1 MKIVLIASTMLF
13 SIFSLLNA
21 QSSSPVRWTFELNKI
36 SETDYEIEAIA
47 NINPSWVIYSQFTDD
62 SGPIPT
68 YFAINGKQVKFEEK
82 GKLIKEFDEMFDVEV
97 MKFKEK
103 ASFVYK
109 IKKEQNPTIDVS
121 VEYMTC
127 DGQRCLPP
135 AEISQNLKF

>member
-36 SETDYEIEAIA
+36 SETDYEIEAVA

-62 SGPIPT
+62 AGPIPT
-68 YFAINGKQVKFEEK
+68 YFTINGKQVKFEEK
-82 GKLIKEFDEMFDVEV
+82 GKVIKEFDEMFDVEV
-97 MKFKEK
+97 LKFKEK

-135 AEISQNLKF
+135 VEISRNLKF